1 MYIELHARSAFS
13 FLEGSSLPEE
23 LIGVCQHFQMP
34 AMALLDTDGVYGSPR
49 FHLAANKA
57 KVKAHIGAEVTCAPF
72 AQVIL
77 SGVVAERNGATTQS
91 KDSYPQPS
99 VQSIGI
105 PRYARN
111 DKSWRNDETGFQS
124 TIINHQSSISKIGN
138 RKSAIE
144 NFRLPLLVASRP
156 GYQNLCR
163 LITKMKLRA
172 KKGEGAVTQEELQ
185 EHAEGLICLTG
196 GDEGPLAAAL
206 EQGGADDAR
215 HQLDQL
221 IGIFGSNNVCVE
233 LQRHFHREEES
244 RNRLAIDLARSF
256 NLPLLATNGVN
267 YAIAKA
273 RELADAFT
281 AIRNHKTLST
291 AGRLLSRNSER
302 HLKSPA
308 EMQHLFADIPEA
320 IANTQELSN
329 RLEFTLNDLG
339 YEFPRYPVPQGETMD
354 SYLRE
359 QAWIG
364 FRSRY
369 GRSSQDMQAKARRQ
383 IEKELALIEKL
394 KLAGYFLIV
403 WDLIRV
409 CREKNIL
416 VQGRGSAANS
426 AVCYSLGITAVDAV
440 GMELLFERFLSEERG
455 EWPDIDLD
463 LPSGDEREKVIQYL
477 YKKYG
482 ERGAAMTA
490 NVITY
495 RNRMAARE
503 MGKAL
508 GFDPETLAKIS
519 AAVATWEFRDENDAL
534 DRRFRDAGL
543 DLNHPRLRK
552 YYELCLAVQD
562 LPRHL
567 GQHSGGMV
575 ICQGQLDS
583 VVPLEP
589 ASMPDRVVVQ
599 WDKEDCADMGIIK
612 VDLLGLGMMAVLKD
626 SIELIRDHYHQEIDL
641 AHLPADDQQVY
652 STLQQADTVG
662 MFQVESR
669 AQMSC
674 LPRLR
679 PLRFY
684 DIVVQVAII
693 RPGPIVGQ
701 MVNPFL
707 ERRMGRQEVT
717 YAHPSLQPV
726 LERTLGVPLFQEQ
739 LLRIAMIAANFTGGE
754 AEDLRRAMG
763 FKRSQARMKE
773 IEAKLRAGMTAN
785 GISPQAQ
792 EEIILSITS
801 FALYGF
807 PESHAASFALIAY
820 ASAYL
825 KCHYLAAFTAALLNN
840 QPMGFYSPATIV
852 KDAQRHGLKLL
863 PVDVTKSEWNCTL
876 EQVPSIKYRVPSETV
891 ASCQYPVAIKTV
903 GRQSSIVNA
912 EVFDDAAAKRP
923 QGTAHGASRGE
934 SPSFEYQA
942 PEGRKNLVDENHLE
956 AEFPNSQLGTRYSQ
970 LAAPALRM
978 GLRYVRGL
986 REDAAKSLLR
996 ERLLSPFISIH
1007 DLTRRVPELRRD
1019 ELTTLAEIGAL
1030 NSINNSQYSVLGT
1043 RNSLHRRAALWQVEA
1058 AVRPSG
1064 PLLEQHAEP
1073 DAPSPLAPMNQEER
1087 LVADF
1092 HGTGLTVGPHPMAY
1106 KRAWL
1111 KAMGI
1116 RRANELRDLPSGKR
1130 IRIGGCVITRQRPG
1144 TAKGFVF
1151 LSLEDETGVA
1161 NAIVRP
1167 DLFHENRLLLTS
1179 ERFLAVEGILQNQDN
1194 VISVRA
1200 ERVQPLFV
1208 TQAETSSHD
1217 FH

>member
-1 MYIELHARSAFS
+1 VSACARFS
-13 FLEGSSLPEE
+13 
-23 LIGVCQHFQMP
+23 MP
-34 AMALLDTDGVYGSPR
+34 AMALLDSDGVYGAPR
-49 FHLAANKA
+49 FHLAAK
-57 KVKAHIGAEVTCAPF
+57 KLGIKAHIGAEVTALLPR
-72 AQVIL
+72 
-77 SGVVAERNGATTQS
+77 SHGDTEKTREQS
-91 KDSYPQPS
+91 KIKDLQFNNFS
-99 VQSIGI
+99 VSPCLRG
-105 PRYARN
+105 
-111 DKSWRNDETGFQS
+111 G
-124 TIINHQSSISKIGN
+124 
-138 RKSAIE
+138 
-144 NFRLPLLVASRP
+144 FRLPLLVSSRA

-172 KKGEGAVTQEELQ
+172 KKGEGVVHKEELQ
-185 EHAEGLICLTG
+185 EHAPGLICLTG
-196 GDEGPLAAAL
+196 GAEGPLASAL
-206 EQGGADDAR
+206 QHDGIEEAR
-215 HQLDQL
+215 QQVEQL
-221 IGIFGSNNVCVE
+221 IGLFGHNNVYIE
-233 LQRHFHREEES
+233 LQRHFHREEET
-244 RNRLAIDLARSF
+244 RNRAAIEIARSL
-256 NLPLLATNGVN
+256 NLPLLATNGVC
-267 YAIAKA
+267 YAAAKD
-273 RELADAFT
+273 RELCDAFT
-281 AIRNHKTLST
+281 AIRHHRTLST
-291 AGRLLSRNSER
+291 AGRLLARNSER
-302 HLKSPA
+302 HLKSSQ
-308 EMQHLFADIPEA
+308 EMQQLFTDLPEA
-320 IANTQELSN
+320 ITNTLELSS

-339 YEFPRYPVPQGETMD
+339 YQFPCYPVPEGETMN
-354 SYLRE
+354 SFLRAR
-359 QAWIG
+359 AWEG
-364 FRSRY
+364 FQQRY
-369 GRSSQDMQAKARRQ
+369 GRAAAEMQTRARLQ

-403 WDLIRV
+403 WDLVRF
-409 CREKNIL
+409 CREQNIL
-416 VQGRGSAANS
+416 AQGRGSAANS

-463 LPSGDEREKVIQYL
+463 LPSGDEREKVIQYV
-477 YKKYG
+477 YRRYG

-543 DLNHPRLRK
+543 DLKHPRLRK

-589 ASMPDRVVVQ
+589 ASMPGRVVVQ

-626 SIELIRDHYHQEIDL
+626 SIELVRQHYPEEVDL
-641 AHLPADDQQVY
+641 AHLPQDDPEVY
-652 STLQQADTVG
+652 SALQQADTIG

-669 AQMSC
+669 AQMAC

-679 PLRFY
+679 PKRFY

-707 ERRMGRQEVT
+707 LRRQGREEVT
-717 YAHPSLQPV
+717 YPHPSLEPV
-726 LERTLGVPLFQEQ
+726 LKRTLGVPLFQEQ
-739 LLRIAMIAANFTGGE
+739 LLRLAMIAANFTGGE

-773 IEAKLRAGMTAN
+773 IEARLRAGMTHN
-785 GISPQAQ
+785 GIPREAQ
-792 EEIILSITS
+792 EKIILSITS

-820 ASAYL
+820 ASAFL

-852 KDAQRHGLKLL
+852 KDAQRHGLKML
-863 PVDVTKSEWNCTL
+863 PVDVMRSEWLCTL
-876 EQVPSIKYRVPSETV
+876 ETVPSTEYPVPS
-891 ASCQYPVAIKTV
+891 KTLV
-903 GRQSSIVNA
+903 V
-912 EVFDDAAAKRP
+912 P
-923 QGTAHGASRGE
+923 
-934 SPSFEYQA
+934 P
-942 PEGRKNLVDENHLE
+942 PERARE
-956 AEFPNSQLGTRYSQ
+956 AEESHLALGTGYSQ
-970 LAAPALRM
+970 LAPALRL

-986 REDAAKSLLR
+986 REEAAQALVR
-996 ERLLSPFISIH
+996 ERMLAPFASIH
-1007 DLTRRVPELRRD
+1007 DLTRRVPELRKD
-1019 ELTTLAEIGAL
+1019 ELNTLAEIGAL
-1030 NSINNSQYSVLGT
+1030 NAVASTEYLVPRFLRPSRSLGDRNDKGFTGYSVPGT
-1043 RNSLHRRAALWQVEA
+1043 GYSKLHRRDALWQVER
-1058 AVRPSG
+1058 AVRGSG
-1064 PLLEQHAEP
+1064 PLLENLPEL
-1073 DAPSPLAPMNQEER
+1073 DSPSPLEPMNHEER

-1106 KRAWL
+1106 RRDWL
-1111 KAMGI
+1111 NAMGI
-1116 RRANELRDLPSGKR
+1116 RRASELRDIPNGKR
-1130 IRIGGCVITRQRPG
+1130 LRIGGCVITRQRPG

-1151 LSLEDETGVA
+1151 VSLEDETGVA
-1161 NAIVRP
+1161 NAIITP
-1167 DLFHENRLLLTS
+1167 DLFHRNRLLLAS
-1179 ERFLAVEGILQNQDN
+1179 ERFLAIEGILQNQDN
-1194 VISVRA
+1194 VISVKA
-1200 ERVQPLFV
+1200 ERVLPLFV
-1208 TQAETSSHD
+1208 TKAETVSHD